1 MTFEKGLQNMYVLAS
16 STHEIFSELLGVMG
30 GLTTAPGLD
39 LTSSKAKEE
48 NLGELF
54 PLPEVGNE
62 TYSFTLTK
70 NLLDLMLE
78 QGCPGIHTFQ
88 LTATDTEGN
97 SVTKALTVTIVK
109 TETSEEEE

>member
-1 MTFEKGLQNMYVLAS
+1 
-16 STHEIFSELLGVMG
+16 
-30 GLTTAPGLD
+30 
-39 LTSSKAKEE
+39 
-48 NLGELF
+48 
-54 PLPEVGNE
+54 
-62 TYSFTLTK
+62 
-70 NLLDLMLE
+70 MLE